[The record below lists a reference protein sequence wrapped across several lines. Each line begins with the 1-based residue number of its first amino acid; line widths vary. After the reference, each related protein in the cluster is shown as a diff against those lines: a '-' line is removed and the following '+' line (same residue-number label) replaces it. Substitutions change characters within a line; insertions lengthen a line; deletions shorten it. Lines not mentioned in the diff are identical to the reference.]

1 MNRDNK
7 RWTGTGGL
15 TRLSR
20 FVTHCGDSLT
30 RTRYTYISLGK
41 VSGLDDRS
49 FSIKGSAGDKH
60 VIKQISSDIYNSAS
74 DSKVI

>member
-1 MNRDNK
+1 MDGNRRPDA
-7 RWTGTGGL
+7 L
-15 TRLSR
+15 
-20 FVTHCGDSLT
+20 VTHCGDSLT
-30 RTRYTYISLGK
+30 LTRYTYISLGK